1 MQLLKV
7 AESGKKKLTPKT
19 KIIIFY
25 AIAAIF
31 VIVNCLMIAVCDN
44 YVLSL
49 LPSLLPLVLIIVA
62 GFFFSIDKALLFS
75 VMCIPFSLPLKEFYP
90 QLGFNIDL
98 PTEPMFIA
106 IMLIFLLKLLID
118 HKYERKI
125 IKHPLSIMIL
135 IYLLWHLITVCTS
148 TLPLVSLKSFIASL
162 WFIIPFFFIGILLFN
177 DTRNIYKFLFLYM
190 IPFAGL
196 IIFTLIKHSAY
207 NFDQHIG
214 NDIMNPFFNDHTS
227 YGAAI
232 AMFIPFLIGFVLNKE
247 IKIHWR
253 IVSLV
258 LLVIFI
264 GGLIFSY
271 TRAAWISLVGALGM
285 YLILKL
291 KINNKIIFAILII
304 GIGGYALFQDKILMD
319 LERNKVESSTDFS
332 KHIKSISNIT
342 SDASNL
348 ERINRWNCAVRMFKE
363 KPIFGWG
370 PGTYQFNYAPFQHSD
385 EKTIISTNAGDGGN
399 AHSEYLG
406 SLAESGL
413 LGLVNYAL
421 ICILI
426 YITDTRTY
434 HKLKDRKL
442 KMVVAAALCGLITYF
457 IHGALNNFLDI
468 DKIAVPFW
476 GFAAMI
482 VSIELFATEKD
493 TENKEEISVQKE

>member
-1 MQLLKV
+1 MKA
-7 AESGKKKLTPKT
+7 AESRRKKLARRT
-19 KIIIFY
+19 KIILFY
-25 AIAAIF
+25 AIAALFIIIDCF
-31 VIVNCLMIAVCDN
+31 LIVKFQN
-44 YVLSL
+44 YMFNF
-49 LPSLLPLVLIIVA
+49 LPLALIVIA
-62 GFFFSIDKALLFS
+62 GIFFSLDKALLFS
-75 VMCIPFSLPLKEFYP
+75 VMCIPFSLPLKEFYSG
-90 QLGFNIDL
+90 LDFNIDL
-98 PTEPMFIA
+98 PTEPLFVTIMFI
-106 IMLIFLLKLLID
+106 FVLKLLL
-118 HKYERKI
+118 ERQYDRRI
-125 IKHPLSIMIL
+125 IRHPLSIMIL
-135 IYLLWHLITVCTS
+135 IYLLWHLVTVCTS
-148 TLPLVSLKSFIASL
+148 TLPLVSLKCWVASL
-162 WFIIPFFFIGILLFN
+162 WFIMPFFFLGILLFK
-177 DTRNIYKFLFLYM
+177 DTRNIYRFCFLYM
-190 IPFAGL
+190 IPFAAL
-196 IIFTLIKHSAY
+196 IIFTLVKHSAY
-207 NFDQHIG
+207 NFDQHSG
-214 NDIMNPFFNDHTS
+214 NGIMNPFFNDHTS

-232 AMFIPFLIGFVLNKE
+232 AMFIPFLIGFALNKE
-247 IKIHWR
+247 IKALWR
-253 IVSLV
+253 IVSVV
-258 LLVIFI
+258 LLVIFTT
-264 GGLIFSY
+264 GLIFSY

-291 KINNKIIFAILII
+291 KINNKIIFAILIV

-319 LERNKVESSTDFS
+319 LERNKVESSTDFT

-348 ERINRWNCAVRMFKE
+348 ERINRWNCAIRMFKE

-421 ICILI
+421 ICIII
-426 YITDTRTY
+426 YITGTRTY

-442 KMVVAAALCGLITYF
+442 KMVVAASLCGLVTYF

-482 VSIELFATEKD
+482 VSIELFVAERD

>member
-1 MQLLKV
+1 M
-7 AESGKKKLTPKT
+7 ARRT
-19 KIIIFY
+19 KIILFY
-25 AIAAIF
+25 AIAALFIIIDCF
-31 VIVNCLMIAVCDN
+31 LIVKFQN
-44 YVLSL
+44 YMFN
-49 LPSLLPLVLIIVA
+49 LLPLALIVIA
-62 GFFFSIDKALLFS
+62 GIFFSLDKALLFS
-75 VMCIPFSLPLKEFYP
+75 VMCIPFSLPLKEFYSG
-90 QLGFNIDL
+90 LDFNIDL
-98 PTEPMFIA
+98 PTEPLFVTIMFIF
-106 IMLIFLLKLLID
+106 ILKLLLEHNYD
-118 HKYERKI
+118 RKI
-125 IKHPLSIMIL
+125 LRHPLSIMIF
-135 IYLLWHLITVCTS
+135 IYLTWHLVTVCTS
-148 TLPLVSLKSFIASL
+148 TLPLVSLKCWVASL
-162 WFIIPFFFIGILLFN
+162 WFIMPFFFLGILLFK
-177 DTRNIYKFLFLYM
+177 DTRNIYRFCFLYM
-190 IPFAGL
+190 IPFAAL
-196 IIFTLIKHSAY
+196 IIFTLVKHSAY

-214 NDIMNPFFNDHTS
+214 NGIMNPFFNDHTS

-232 AMFIPFLIGFVLNKE
+232 AMFIPFLIGFALNKE
-247 IKIHWR
+247 IKALWR
-253 IVSLV
+253 IVSVV
-258 LLVIFI
+258 LLVIFTT
-264 GGLIFSY
+264 GLIFSY

-291 KINNKIIFAILII
+291 KINNKIIFAILIV

-319 LERNKVESSTDFS
+319 LERNKVESSTDFT

-348 ERINRWNCAVRMFKE
+348 ERINRWNCAIRMFKE

-421 ICILI
+421 ICIII
-426 YITDTRTY
+426 YITGTRTY

-442 KMVVAAALCGLITYF
+442 KMVVAAALCGLVTYF

-482 VSIELFATEKD
+482 VSIELFVAERD

>member
-1 MQLLKV
+1 MKA
-7 AESGKKKLTPKT
+7 AESRRKKLARRT
-19 KIIIFY
+19 KIILFY
-25 AIAAIF
+25 AIAALFIIIDCF
-31 VIVNCLMIAVCDN
+31 LIVKFQN
-44 YVLSL
+44 YMFN
-49 LPSLLPLVLIIVA
+49 LLPLALIVIA
-62 GFFFSIDKALLFS
+62 GIFFSLDKALLFS
-75 VMCIPFSLPLKEFYP
+75 VMCIPFSLPLKEFYSG
-90 QLGFNIDL
+90 LDFNIDL
-98 PTEPMFIA
+98 PTEPLFVTIMFI
-106 IMLIFLLKLLID
+106 FVLKLLL
-118 HKYERKI
+118 ERQYDRRI
-125 IKHPLSIMIL
+125 IRHPLSIMIL
-135 IYLLWHLITVCTS
+135 IYLLWHLVTVCTS
-148 TLPLVSLKSFIASL
+148 TLPLVSLKCWVASL
-162 WFIIPFFFIGILLFN
+162 WFILPFFFLGVLLFK
-177 DTRNIYKFLFLYM
+177 DTRNIYRFCFLYM
-190 IPFAGL
+190 IPFAVL
-196 IIFTLIKHSAY
+196 IIFTLVKHSAY

-214 NDIMNPFFNDHTS
+214 NGIMNPFFNDHTS

-232 AMFIPFLIGFVLNKE
+232 AMFIPFLIGFALNKG
-247 IKIHWR
+247 IKVLWR
-253 IVSLV
+253 IVSVV
-258 LLVIFI
+258 LLVIFTT
-264 GGLIFSY
+264 GLIFSY

-291 KINNKIIFAILII
+291 KINNKIIFAILIV

-319 LERNKVESSTDFS
+319 LERNKVESSTDFT

-348 ERINRWNCAVRMFKE
+348 ERINRWNCAIRMFKE

-421 ICILI
+421 ICIII
-426 YITDTRTY
+426 YITGTRTY

-442 KMVVAAALCGLITYF
+442 KMVVAAALCGLVTYF

-482 VSIELFATEKD
+482 VSIELFVAERD

>member
-1 MQLLKV
+1 MKA
-7 AESGKKKLTPKT
+7 AESRRKKLARRT
-19 KIIIFY
+19 KIILFY
-25 AIAAIF
+25 AIAALFIIIDCF
-31 VIVNCLMIAVCDN
+31 LIVKFQN
-44 YVLSL
+44 YMFNF
-49 LPSLLPLVLIIVA
+49 LPLALIVIA
-62 GFFFSIDKALLFS
+62 GIFFSLDKALLFS
-75 VMCIPFSLPLKEFYP
+75 VMCIPFSLPLKEFYSG
-90 QLGFNIDL
+90 LDFNIDL
-98 PTEPMFIA
+98 PTEPLFVTIMFI
-106 IMLIFLLKLLID
+106 FVLKLLL
-118 HKYERKI
+118 ERQYDRRI
-125 IKHPLSIMIL
+125 IRHPLSIMIL
-135 IYLLWHLITVCTS
+135 IYLLWHLVTVCTS
-148 TLPLVSLKSFIASL
+148 TLPLVSLKCWVASL
-162 WFIIPFFFIGILLFN
+162 WFILPFFFLGILLFK
-177 DTRNIYKFLFLYM
+177 DTRNIYRFCFLYM
-190 IPFAGL
+190 IPFAVL
-196 IIFTLIKHSAY
+196 IIFTLVKHSAY

-214 NDIMNPFFNDHTS
+214 NGIMNPFFNDHTS

-232 AMFIPFLIGFVLNKE
+232 AMFIPFLIGFALNKE
-247 IKIHWR
+247 IKALWR
-253 IVSLV
+253 IVSAV
-258 LLVIFI
+258 LLVIFTT
-264 GGLIFSY
+264 GLIFSY

-291 KINNKIIFAILII
+291 KINNKIIFAILIV

-348 ERINRWNCAVRMFKE
+348 ERINRWNCAIRMFKE

-421 ICILI
+421 ICIII
-426 YITDTRTY
+426 YITGTRTY

-442 KMVVAAALCGLITYF
+442 KMVVAAALCGLVTYF

-482 VSIELFATEKD
+482 VSIELFVAERD

>member
-1 MQLLKV
+1 M
-7 AESGKKKLTPKT
+7 ARRT
-19 KIIIFY
+19 KIILFY
-25 AIAAIF
+25 AIAALFIIIDCF
-31 VIVNCLMIAVCDN
+31 LIVKFQN
-44 YVLSL
+44 YMFN
-49 LPSLLPLVLIIVA
+49 LLPLALIVIA
-62 GFFFSIDKALLFS
+62 GIFFSLDKALLFS
-75 VMCIPFSLPLKEFYP
+75 VMCIPFSLPLKEFYSG
-90 QLGFNIDL
+90 LDFNIDL
-98 PTEPMFIA
+98 PTEPLFVTIMFI
-106 IMLIFLLKLLID
+106 FVLKLLL
-118 HKYERKI
+118 ERQYDSRI
-125 IKHPLSIMIL
+125 IRHPLSIMIF
-135 IYLLWHLITVCTS
+135 IYLTWHLVTVCTS
-148 TLPLVSLKSFIASL
+148 TLPLVSLKCWVASL
-162 WFIIPFFFIGILLFN
+162 WFILPFFFLGILLFK
-177 DTRNIYKFLFLYM
+177 DTRNIYRFCFLYM
-190 IPFAGL
+190 IPFAAL
-196 IIFTLIKHSAY
+196 IIFTLVKHSAY

-214 NDIMNPFFNDHTS
+214 NGIMNPFFNDHTS

-232 AMFIPFLIGFVLNKE
+232 AMFIPFLIGFALNKE
-247 IKIHWR
+247 IKALWR
-253 IVSLV
+253 IVSVV
-258 LLVIFI
+258 LLVIFTT
-264 GGLIFSY
+264 GLIFSY

-291 KINNKIIFAILII
+291 KINNKIIFAILIV

-348 ERINRWNCAVRMFKE
+348 ERINRWNCAIRMFKE

-426 YITDTRTY
+426 YIAGTRTY

-442 KMVVAAALCGLITYF
+442 KMVVAAALCGLVTYF

-482 VSIELFATEKD
+482 VSIELFVAERD

>member
-1 MQLLKV
+1 MKA
-7 AESGKKKLTPKT
+7 AESRRKKLARRT
-19 KIIIFY
+19 KIILFY
-25 AIAAIF
+25 AIAALFIIIDCF
-31 VIVNCLMIAVCDN
+31 LIVKFQN
-44 YVLSL
+44 YMFN
-49 LPSLLPLVLIIVA
+49 LLPLALIVIA
-62 GFFFSIDKALLFS
+62 GIFFSLDKALQFS
-75 VMCIPFSLPLKEFYP
+75 VMCIPFSLPLKEFYSG
-90 QLGFNIDL
+90 LDFNIDL
-98 PTEPMFIA
+98 PTEPLFVTIMFI
-106 IMLIFLLKLLID
+106 FVLKLLL
-118 HKYERKI
+118 ERQYDRRI
-125 IKHPLSIMIL
+125 IRHPLSIMIL
-135 IYLLWHLITVCTS
+135 IYLLWHLVTVCTS
-148 TLPLVSLKSFIASL
+148 TLPLVSLKCWVASL
-162 WFIIPFFFIGILLFN
+162 WFILPFFFLGVLLFK
-177 DTRNIYKFLFLYM
+177 DTRNIYRFCFLYM
-190 IPFAGL
+190 IPFAVL

-214 NDIMNPFFNDHTS
+214 NGIMNPFFNDHTS

-232 AMFIPFLIGFVLNKE
+232 AMFIPFLIGFALNKE
-247 IKIHWR
+247 IKALWR
-253 IVSLV
+253 IVSVV
-258 LLVIFI
+258 LLVIFTT
-264 GGLIFSY
+264 GLIFSY
-271 TRAAWISLVGALGM
+271 TRAAWISLVGSLAV
-285 YLILKL
+285 
-291 KINNKIIFAILII
+291 FAILKFKISNKIVFSVII
-304 GIGGYALFQDKILMD
+304 IVVGGFVLFQDKILMD

-348 ERINRWNCAVRMFKE
+348 ERINRWNCAIRMFKE

-421 ICILI
+421 ICIII
-426 YITDTRTY
+426 YITGTRTY

-442 KMVVAAALCGLITYF
+442 KMVVAAALCGLVTYF

-482 VSIELFATEKD
+482 VSIELFVAERD
-493 TENKEEISVQKE
+493 TENKEEISVPKE

>member
-1 MQLLKV
+1 M
-7 AESGKKKLTPKT
+7 ARRT
-19 KIIIFY
+19 KIILFY
-25 AIAAIF
+25 AIAALFIIIDCF
-31 VIVNCLMIAVCDN
+31 LIVKFQN
-44 YVLSL
+44 YMFNF
-49 LPSLLPLVLIIVA
+49 LPLALIVIA
-62 GFFFSIDKALLFS
+62 GIFFSLDKALLFS
-75 VMCIPFSLPLKEFYP
+75 VMCIPFSLPLKEFYSG
-90 QLGFNIDL
+90 LDFNIDL
-98 PTEPMFIA
+98 PTEPLFVTIMFI
-106 IMLIFLLKLLID
+106 FVLKLLL
-118 HKYERKI
+118 ERQYDSRI
-125 IKHPLSIMIL
+125 IRHPLSIMIL
-135 IYLLWHLITVCTS
+135 IYLLWHLVTVCTS
-148 TLPLVSLKSFIASL
+148 TLPLVSLKCWVASL
-162 WFIIPFFFIGILLFN
+162 WFILPFFFLGVLLFK
-177 DTRNIYKFLFLYM
+177 DTRNIYRFCFLYM
-190 IPFAGL
+190 IPFAAL
-196 IIFTLIKHSAY
+196 IIFTLVKHSAY

-214 NDIMNPFFNDHTS
+214 NGIMNPFFNDHTS

-232 AMFIPFLIGFVLNKE
+232 AMFIPFLIGFALNKE
-247 IKIHWR
+247 IKALWR
-253 IVSLV
+253 IVSVV
-258 LLVIFI
+258 LLVIFTT
-264 GGLIFSY
+264 GLIFSY

-291 KINNKIIFAILII
+291 KINNKIIFAILIV

-319 LERNKVESSTDFS
+319 LERNKVESSTDFT

-348 ERINRWNCAVRMFKE
+348 ERINRWNCAIRMFKE

-421 ICILI
+421 ICIII
-426 YITDTRTY
+426 YITGTRTY

-442 KMVVAAALCGLITYF
+442 KMVVAAALCGLVTYF

-482 VSIELFATEKD
+482 VSIELFVAERD

>member
-1 MQLLKV
+1 M
-7 AESGKKKLTPKT
+7 ARRT
-19 KIIIFY
+19 KIILFY
-25 AIAAIF
+25 AIAALFIIIDCF
-31 VIVNCLMIAVCDN
+31 LIVKFQN
-44 YVLSL
+44 YMFN
-49 LPSLLPLVLIIVA
+49 LLPLALIVIA
-62 GFFFSIDKALLFS
+62 GIFFSLDKALLFS
-75 VMCIPFSLPLKEFYP
+75 VMCIPFSLPLKEFYSG
-90 QLGFNIDL
+90 LDFNIDL
-98 PTEPMFIA
+98 PTEPLFVTIMFIF
-106 IMLIFLLKLLID
+106 ILKLLLEHNYD
-118 HKYERKI
+118 RKI
-125 IKHPLSIMIL
+125 LRHPLSIMIF
-135 IYLLWHLITVCTS
+135 IYLTWHLVTVCTS
-148 TLPLVSLKSFIASL
+148 TLPLVSLKCWVASL
-162 WFIIPFFFIGILLFN
+162 WFIMPFFFLGILLFK
-177 DTRNIYKFLFLYM
+177 DTRNIYRFCFLYM
-190 IPFAGL
+190 IPFAAL
-196 IIFTLIKHSAY
+196 IIFTLVKHSAY

-214 NDIMNPFFNDHTS
+214 NGIMNPFFNDHTS

-232 AMFIPFLIGFVLNKE
+232 AMFIPFLIGFALNKE
-247 IKIHWR
+247 IKALWR
-253 IVSLV
+253 IVSVV
-258 LLVIFI
+258 LLVIFTT
-264 GGLIFSY
+264 GLIFSY

-291 KINNKIIFAILII
+291 KINNKIIFAILIV

-348 ERINRWNCAVRMFKE
+348 ERINRWNCAIRMFKE

-426 YITDTRTY
+426 YIAGTRTY

-442 KMVVAAALCGLITYF
+442 KMVVAAALCGLVTYF

-482 VSIELFATEKD
+482 VSIELFVAERD

>member
-1 MQLLKV
+1 MKA
-7 AESGKKKLTPKT
+7 AESRRKKLARRT
-19 KIIIFY
+19 KIILFY
-25 AIAAIF
+25 AIAALFIIIDCF
-31 VIVNCLMIAVCDN
+31 LIVKFQN
-44 YVLSL
+44 YMFNF
-49 LPSLLPLVLIIVA
+49 LPLALIVIA
-62 GFFFSIDKALLFS
+62 GIFFSLDKALLFS
-75 VMCIPFSLPLKEFYP
+75 VMCIPFSLPLKEFYSG
-90 QLGFNIDL
+90 LDFNIDL
-98 PTEPMFIA
+98 PTEPLFVTIMFI
-106 IMLIFLLKLLID
+106 FVLKLLL
-118 HKYERKI
+118 ERQYDRRI
-125 IKHPLSIMIL
+125 IRHPLSIMIL
-135 IYLLWHLITVCTS
+135 IYLLWHLVTVCTS
-148 TLPLVSLKSFIASL
+148 TLPLVSLKCWVASL
-162 WFIIPFFFIGILLFN
+162 WFILPFFFLGILLFK
-177 DTRNIYKFLFLYM
+177 DTRNIYRFCFLYM
-190 IPFAGL
+190 IPFAAL
-196 IIFTLIKHSAY
+196 IIFTLVKHSAY

-214 NDIMNPFFNDHTS
+214 NGIMNPFFNDHTS

-232 AMFIPFLIGFVLNKE
+232 AMFIPFLIGFALNKE
-247 IKIHWR
+247 IKALWR
-253 IVSLV
+253 IVSVV
-258 LLVIFI
+258 LLVIFTT
-264 GGLIFSY
+264 GLIFSY

-291 KINNKIIFAILII
+291 KINNKIIFAILIV

-319 LERNKVESSTDFS
+319 LERNKVESSTDFT

-348 ERINRWNCAVRMFKE
+348 ERINRWNCAIRMFKE

-385 EKTIISTNAGDGGN
+385 AQPIISTNAGDGGN

-421 ICILI
+421 ICIII
-426 YITDTRTY
+426 YITGTRTY

-442 KMVVAAALCGLITYF
+442 KMVVAASLCGLVTYF

-482 VSIELFATEKD
+482 VSIELFVAERD

>member
-1 MQLLKV
+1 MKA
-7 AESGKKKLTPKT
+7 AESRRKKLARRT
-19 KIIIFY
+19 KIILFY
-25 AIAAIF
+25 AIAALFIIIDCF
-31 VIVNCLMIAVCDN
+31 LIVKFQN
-44 YVLSL
+44 YMFN
-49 LPSLLPLVLIIVA
+49 LLPLALIVIA
-62 GFFFSIDKALLFS
+62 GIFFSLDKALLFS
-75 VMCIPFSLPLKEFYP
+75 VMCIPFSLPLKEFYSG
-90 QLGFNIDL
+90 LDFNIDL
-98 PTEPMFIA
+98 PTEPLFVTIMFI
-106 IMLIFLLKLLID
+106 FVLKLLL
-118 HKYERKI
+118 ERQYDRRI
-125 IKHPLSIMIL
+125 IRHPLSIMIL
-135 IYLLWHLITVCTS
+135 IYLLWHLVTVCTS
-148 TLPLVSLKSFIASL
+148 TLPLVSLKCWVASL
-162 WFIIPFFFIGILLFN
+162 WFILPFFFLGVLLFK
-177 DTRNIYKFLFLYM
+177 DTRNIYRFCFLYM
-190 IPFAGL
+190 IPFAVL
-196 IIFTLIKHSAY
+196 IIFTLVKHSAY

-214 NDIMNPFFNDHTS
+214 NGIMNPFFNDHTS

-232 AMFIPFLIGFVLNKE
+232 AMFIPFLIGFALNKG
-247 IKIHWR
+247 IKALWR
-253 IVSLV
+253 IVSVV
-258 LLVIFI
+258 LLVIFTT
-264 GGLIFSY
+264 GLIFSY

-291 KINNKIIFAILII
+291 KINNKIIFAILIV

-319 LERNKVESSTDFS
+319 LKRNKVESSTDFT

-348 ERINRWNCAVRMFKE
+348 ERINRWNCAIRMFKE

-421 ICILI
+421 ICIII
-426 YITDTRTY
+426 YITGTRTY

-442 KMVVAAALCGLITYF
+442 KMVVAAALCGLVTYF

-482 VSIELFATEKD
+482 VSIELFVAERD

>member
-1 MQLLKV
+1 M
-7 AESGKKKLTPKT
+7 ARRT
-19 KIIIFY
+19 KIILFY
-25 AIAAIF
+25 AIAALFIIIDCF
-31 VIVNCLMIAVCDN
+31 LIVKFQN
-44 YVLSL
+44 YMFN
-49 LPSLLPLVLIIVA
+49 LLPLALIVIA
-62 GFFFSIDKALLFS
+62 GIFFSLDKALLFS
-75 VMCIPFSLPLKEFYP
+75 VMCIPFSLPLKEFYSG
-90 QLGFNIDL
+90 LDFNIDL
-98 PTEPMFIA
+98 PTEPLFVTIMFI
-106 IMLIFLLKLLID
+106 FVLKLLL
-118 HKYERKI
+118 ERQYDRRI
-125 IKHPLSIMIL
+125 IRHPLSIMIL
-135 IYLLWHLITVCTS
+135 IYLLWHLVTVCTS
-148 TLPLVSLKSFIASL
+148 TLPLVSLKCWVASL
-162 WFIIPFFFIGILLFN
+162 WFILPFFFLGVLLFK
-177 DTRNIYKFLFLYM
+177 DTRNIYRFCFLYM
-190 IPFAGL
+190 IPFAAL
-196 IIFTLIKHSAY
+196 IIFTLVKHSAY

-214 NDIMNPFFNDHTS
+214 NGIMNPFFNDHTS

-232 AMFIPFLIGFVLNKE
+232 AMFIPFLIGFALNKE
-247 IKIHWR
+247 IKALWR
-253 IVSLV
+253 IVSVV
-258 LLVIFI
+258 LLVIFTT
-264 GGLIFSY
+264 GLIFSY

-291 KINNKIIFAILII
+291 KINNKIIFAILIV

-319 LERNKVESSTDFS
+319 LERNKVESSTDFT

-348 ERINRWNCAVRMFKE
+348 ERINRWNCAIRMFKE

-385 EKTIISTNAGDGGN
+385 AKTIISTNAGDGGN

-421 ICILI
+421 ICIII
-426 YITDTRTY
+426 YITGTRTY

-442 KMVVAAALCGLITYF
+442 KMVVAASLCGLVTYF

-482 VSIELFATEKD
+482 VSIELFVAERD

>member
-1 MQLLKV
+1 MKA
-7 AESGKKKLTPKT
+7 AESRRKKLARRT
-19 KIIIFY
+19 KIILFY
-25 AIAAIF
+25 AIAALFIIIDCF
-31 VIVNCLMIAVCDN
+31 LIVKFQN
-44 YVLSL
+44 YMFNF
-49 LPSLLPLVLIIVA
+49 LPLALIVIA
-62 GFFFSIDKALLFS
+62 GIFFSLDKALLFS
-75 VMCIPFSLPLKEFYP
+75 VMCIPFSLPLKEFYSG
-90 QLGFNIDL
+90 LDFNIDL
-98 PTEPMFIA
+98 PTEPLFVTIMFI
-106 IMLIFLLKLLID
+106 FVLKLLL
-118 HKYERKI
+118 ERQYDRRI
-125 IKHPLSIMIL
+125 IRHPLSIMIL
-135 IYLLWHLITVCTS
+135 IYLLWHLVTVCTS
-148 TLPLVSLKSFIASL
+148 TLPLVSLKCWVASL
-162 WFIIPFFFIGILLFN
+162 WFILPFFFLGILLFK
-177 DTRNIYKFLFLYM
+177 DTRNIYRFCFLYM
-190 IPFAGL
+190 IPFAVL
-196 IIFTLIKHSAY
+196 IIFTLVKHSAY

-214 NDIMNPFFNDHTS
+214 NGIMNPFFNDHTS

-232 AMFIPFLIGFVLNKE
+232 AMFIPFLIGFALNKE
-247 IKIHWR
+247 IKALWR
-253 IVSLV
+253 IVSVV
-258 LLVIFI
+258 LLVIFTT
-264 GGLIFSY
+264 GLIFSY

-291 KINNKIIFAILII
+291 KINNKIIFAILIV

-319 LERNKVESSTDFS
+319 LERNKVESSTDFT

-348 ERINRWNCAVRMFKE
+348 ERINRWNCAIRMFKE

-421 ICILI
+421 ICIII
-426 YITDTRTY
+426 YITGTRTY

-442 KMVVAAALCGLITYF
+442 KMVVAAALCGLVTYF

-482 VSIELFATEKD
+482 VSIELFVAERD

>member
-1 MQLLKV
+1 MKD
-7 AESGKKKLTPKT
+7 AESLRKKLTHKT
-19 KIIIFY
+19 KIILFY
-25 AIAAIF
+25 AIVALF
-31 VIVNCLMIAVCDN
+31 VIVDCFLIAKFQN
-44 YVLSL
+44 YMFN
-49 LPSLLPLVLIIVA
+49 LLPLALIVIA
-62 GFFFSIDKALLFS
+62 GIFFSLDKALLFS
-75 VMCIPFSLPLKEFYP
+75 VLCIPFSLPLKEFYP
-90 QLGFNIDL
+90 HLDFNIDL
-98 PTEPMFIA
+98 PTEPLFVT
-106 IMLIFLLKLLID
+106 IMLIFILKLLL
-118 HKYERKI
+118 ERKYDRRI

-135 IYLLWHLITVCTS
+135 IYLLWHLVTVCTS
-148 TLPLVSLKSFIASL
+148 TLPLVSLKCWVSSL
-162 WFIIPFFFIGILLFN
+162 WFIMPFFFLGILLFK
-177 DTRNIYKFLFLYM
+177 DTKNIYRFCFLYM
-190 IPFAGL
+190 IPFAAL
-196 IIFTLIKHSAY
+196 IIYTLIKHSAY

-214 NDIMNPFFNDHTS
+214 NGIMNPFFNDHTS

-232 AMFIPFLIGFVLNKE
+232 AMFIPFLVGFVLNRE
-247 IKIHWR
+247 MKITWR
-253 IVSLV
+253 IVSAV
-258 LLVIFI
+258 LLTIFI
-264 GGLIFSY
+264 VGLIFSY
-271 TRAAWISLVGALGM
+271 TRAAWISLLGSFGM
-285 YLILKL
+285 FMILKL
-291 KINNKIIFAILII
+291 RINNKIVFALLIV
-304 GIGGYALFQDKILMD
+304 GIGGFALFQDKILMN

-370 PGTYQFNYAPFQHSD
+370 PGTYQFKYAPFQHSE

-413 LGLVNYAL
+413 LGLLNYAM

-426 YITDTRTY
+426 YLAGTRTY
-434 HKLKDRKL
+434 YKLKDKKL

-482 VSIELFATEKD
+482 VSIELYATEKD
-493 TENKEEISVQKE
+493 AEDKEEISAPK

>member
-1 MQLLKV
+1 M
-7 AESGKKKLTPKT
+7 ARRT
-19 KIIIFY
+19 KIILFY
-25 AIAAIF
+25 AIAALFIIIDCF
-31 VIVNCLMIAVCDN
+31 LIVKFQN
-44 YVLSL
+44 YMFNF
-49 LPSLLPLVLIIVA
+49 LPLALIVIA
-62 GFFFSIDKALLFS
+62 GIFFSLDKALLFS
-75 VMCIPFSLPLKEFYP
+75 VMCIPFSLPLKEFYSG
-90 QLGFNIDL
+90 LDFNIDL
-98 PTEPMFIA
+98 PTEPLFVTIMFI
-106 IMLIFLLKLLID
+106 FVLKLLL
-118 HKYERKI
+118 ERQYDRRI
-125 IKHPLSIMIL
+125 IRHPLSIMIL
-135 IYLLWHLITVCTS
+135 IYLLWHLVTVCTS
-148 TLPLVSLKSFIASL
+148 TLPLVSLKCWVASL
-162 WFIIPFFFIGILLFN
+162 WFILPFFFLGILLFK
-177 DTRNIYKFLFLYM
+177 DTRNIYRFCFLYM
-190 IPFAGL
+190 IPFVAL

-214 NDIMNPFFNDHTS
+214 NGIMNPFFNDHTS

-232 AMFIPFLIGFVLNKE
+232 AMFIPFLIGFALNKE
-247 IKIHWR
+247 IKALWR
-253 IVSLV
+253 IVSAV
-258 LLVIFI
+258 LLVIFTT
-264 GGLIFSY
+264 GLIFSY

-291 KINNKIIFAILII
+291 KINNKIIFAILIV

-348 ERINRWNCAVRMFKE
+348 ERINRWNCAIRMFKE

-421 ICILI
+421 ICIII
-426 YITDTRTY
+426 YITGTRTY

-442 KMVVAAALCGLITYF
+442 KMVVAAALCGLVTYF

-482 VSIELFATEKD
+482 VSIELFVAERD

>member
-1 MQLLKV
+1 MKV
-7 AESGKKKLTPKT
+7 AESRRKKLARRT
-19 KIIIFY
+19 KIILFY
-25 AIAAIF
+25 AIAALFIIIDCF
-31 VIVNCLMIAVCDN
+31 LIVKFQN
-44 YVLSL
+44 YMFN
-49 LPSLLPLVLIIVA
+49 LLPLALIVIA
-62 GFFFSIDKALLFS
+62 GIFFSLDKALLFS
-75 VMCIPFSLPLKEFYP
+75 VMCIPFSLPLKEFYSG
-90 QLGFNIDL
+90 LDFNIDL
-98 PTEPMFIA
+98 PTEPLFVTIMFI
-106 IMLIFLLKLLID
+106 FVLKLLL
-118 HKYERKI
+118 ERQYDRRI
-125 IKHPLSIMIL
+125 IRHPLSIMIL
-135 IYLLWHLITVCTS
+135 IYLLWHLVTVCTS
-148 TLPLVSLKSFIASL
+148 TLPLVSLKCWVASL
-162 WFIIPFFFIGILLFN
+162 WFILPFFFLGVLLFK
-177 DTRNIYKFLFLYM
+177 DTRNIYRFCFLYM
-190 IPFAGL
+190 IPFAVL

-214 NDIMNPFFNDHTS
+214 NGIMNPFFNDHTS

-232 AMFIPFLIGFVLNKE
+232 AMFIPFLIGFALNKG
-247 IKIHWR
+247 IKALWR
-253 IVSLV
+253 IVSVV
-258 LLVIFI
+258 LLVIFTT
-264 GGLIFSY
+264 GLIFSY

-291 KINNKIIFAILII
+291 KINNKIIFAILIV

-348 ERINRWNCAVRMFKE
+348 ERINRWNCAIRMFKE

-421 ICILI
+421 ICIII
-426 YITDTRTY
+426 YITGTRTY

-442 KMVVAAALCGLITYF
+442 KMVVAAALCGLVTYF

-482 VSIELFATEKD
+482 VSIELFVAERD

>member
-1 MQLLKV
+1 MKA
-7 AESGKKKLTPKT
+7 AESRRKKLARRT
-19 KIIIFY
+19 KIILFY
-25 AIAAIF
+25 AIAALFIIIDCF
-31 VIVNCLMIAVCDN
+31 LIVKFQN
-44 YVLSL
+44 YMFN
-49 LPSLLPLVLIIVA
+49 LLPLALIVIA
-62 GFFFSIDKALLFS
+62 GIFFSLDKALLFS

-90 QLGFNIDL
+90 GLDFNIDL
-98 PTEPMFIA
+98 PTEPLFVTIMFI
-106 IMLIFLLKLLID
+106 FVLKLLL
-118 HKYERKI
+118 ERQYDRRI
-125 IKHPLSIMIL
+125 IRHPLSIMIL
-135 IYLLWHLITVCTS
+135 IYLLWHLVTVCTS
-148 TLPLVSLKSFIASL
+148 TLPLVSLKCWVASL
-162 WFIIPFFFIGILLFN
+162 WFILPFFFLGVLLFK
-177 DTRNIYKFLFLYM
+177 DTRNIYRFCFLYM
-190 IPFAGL
+190 IPFAVL
-196 IIFTLIKHSAY
+196 IIFTLVKHSAY

-214 NDIMNPFFNDHTS
+214 NGIMNPFFNDHTS

-232 AMFIPFLIGFVLNKE
+232 AMFIPFLIGFALNKG
-247 IKIHWR
+247 IKALWR
-253 IVSLV
+253 IVSVV
-258 LLVIFI
+258 LLVIFTT
-264 GGLIFSY
+264 GLIFSY

-291 KINNKIIFAILII
+291 KINNKIIFAILIV

-319 LERNKVESSTDFS
+319 LKRNKVESSTDFT

-348 ERINRWNCAVRMFKE
+348 ERINRWNCAIRMFKE

-421 ICILI
+421 ICIII
-426 YITDTRTY
+426 YITGTRTY

-442 KMVVAAALCGLITYF
+442 KMVVAAALCGLVTYF

-482 VSIELFATEKD
+482 VSIELFVAERD

>member
-1 MQLLKV
+1 L
-7 AESGKKKLTPKT
+7 ARRT
-19 KIIIFY
+19 KIILFY
-25 AIAAIF
+25 AIAALFIIIDCF
-31 VIVNCLMIAVCDN
+31 LIVKFQN
-44 YVLSL
+44 YMFN
-49 LPSLLPLVLIIVA
+49 LLPLALIVIA
-62 GFFFSIDKALLFS
+62 GIFFSLDKALLFS
-75 VMCIPFSLPLKEFYP
+75 VMCIPFSLPLKEFYSG
-90 QLGFNIDL
+90 LDFNIDL
-98 PTEPMFIA
+98 PTEPLFVTIMFIF
-106 IMLIFLLKLLID
+106 ILKLLLEHNYD
-118 HKYERKI
+118 RKI
-125 IKHPLSIMIL
+125 LRHPLSIMIF
-135 IYLLWHLITVCTS
+135 IYLTWHLVTVCTS
-148 TLPLVSLKSFIASL
+148 TLPLVSLKCWVASL
-162 WFIIPFFFIGILLFN
+162 WFIMPFFFLGILLFK
-177 DTRNIYKFLFLYM
+177 DTRNIYRFCFLYM
-190 IPFAGL
+190 IPFAAL
-196 IIFTLIKHSAY
+196 IIFTLVKHSAY

-214 NDIMNPFFNDHTS
+214 NGIMNPFFNDHTS

-232 AMFIPFLIGFVLNKE
+232 AMFIPFLIGFALNKE
-247 IKIHWR
+247 IKALWR
-253 IVSLV
+253 IVSVV
-258 LLVIFI
+258 LLVIFTT
-264 GGLIFSY
+264 GLIFSY

-291 KINNKIIFAILII
+291 KINNKIIFAILIV

-348 ERINRWNCAVRMFKE
+348 ERINRWNCAIRMFKE

-426 YITDTRTY
+426 YIAGTRTY

-442 KMVVAAALCGLITYF
+442 KMVVAAALCGLVTYF

-482 VSIELFATEKD
+482 VSIELFVAERD

>member
-1 MQLLKV
+1 MKA
-7 AESGKKKLTPKT
+7 AESRRKKLARRT
-19 KIIIFY
+19 KIILFY
-25 AIAAIF
+25 AIAALFIIIDCF
-31 VIVNCLMIAVCDN
+31 LIVKFQN
-44 YVLSL
+44 YMFN
-49 LPSLLPLVLIIVA
+49 LLPLALIVIA
-62 GFFFSIDKALLFS
+62 GIFFSLDKALLFS
-75 VMCIPFSLPLKEFYP
+75 VMCIPFSLPLKEFYSG
-90 QLGFNIDL
+90 LDFNIDL
-98 PTEPMFIA
+98 PTEPLFVTIMFI
-106 IMLIFLLKLLID
+106 FVLKLLL
-118 HKYERKI
+118 ERQYDRRI
-125 IKHPLSIMIL
+125 IRHPLSIMIL
-135 IYLLWHLITVCTS
+135 IYLLWHLVTVCTS
-148 TLPLVSLKSFIASL
+148 TLPLVSLKCWVASL
-162 WFIIPFFFIGILLFN
+162 WFILPFFFLGVLLFK
-177 DTRNIYKFLFLYM
+177 DTRNIYRFCFLYM
-190 IPFAGL
+190 IPFAVL
-196 IIFTLIKHSAY
+196 IIFTLVKHSAY

-214 NDIMNPFFNDHTS
+214 NGIMNPFFNDHTS

-232 AMFIPFLIGFVLNKE
+232 AMFIPFLIGFALNKG
-247 IKIHWR
+247 IKALWR
-253 IVSLV
+253 IVSVV
-258 LLVIFI
+258 LLVIFTT
-264 GGLIFSY
+264 GLIFSY

-291 KINNKIIFAILII
+291 KINNKIIFAILIV

-319 LERNKVESSTDFS
+319 LKRNKVESSTDFT

-348 ERINRWNCAVRMFKE
+348 ERINRWNCAIRMFKE

-413 LGLVNYAL
+413 LGLVNYVL

-426 YITDTRTY
+426 YIAGTRTY

-442 KMVVAAALCGLITYF
+442 KMVVAASLCGLVTYF

-482 VSIELFATEKD
+482 VSIELFVAERD

>member
-1 MQLLKV
+1 M
-7 AESGKKKLTPKT
+7 ARRT
-19 KIIIFY
+19 KIILFY
-25 AIAAIF
+25 AIAALFIIIDCF
-31 VIVNCLMIAVCDN
+31 LIVKFQN
-44 YVLSL
+44 YMFNF
-49 LPSLLPLVLIIVA
+49 LPLALIVIA
-62 GFFFSIDKALLFS
+62 GIFFSLDKALLFS
-75 VMCIPFSLPLKEFYP
+75 VMCIPFSLPLKEFYSG
-90 QLGFNIDL
+90 LDFNIDL
-98 PTEPMFIA
+98 PTEPLFVTIMFI
-106 IMLIFLLKLLID
+106 FVLKLLL
-118 HKYERKI
+118 ERQYDRRI
-125 IKHPLSIMIL
+125 IRHPLSIMIL
-135 IYLLWHLITVCTS
+135 IYLLWHLVTVCTS
-148 TLPLVSLKSFIASL
+148 TLPLVSLKCWVASL
-162 WFIIPFFFIGILLFN
+162 WFILPFFFLGILLFK
-177 DTRNIYKFLFLYM
+177 DTRNIYRFCFLYM
-190 IPFAGL
+190 IPFAAL

-214 NDIMNPFFNDHTS
+214 NGIMNPFFNDHTS

-232 AMFIPFLIGFVLNKE
+232 AMFIPFLIGFALNKE
-247 IKIHWR
+247 IKALWR
-253 IVSLV
+253 IVSVV
-258 LLVIFI
+258 LLVIFTT
-264 GGLIFSY
+264 GLIFSY

-291 KINNKIIFAILII
+291 KINNKIIFAILIV

-348 ERINRWNCAVRMFKE
+348 ERINRWNCAIRMFKE

-421 ICILI
+421 ICIII
-426 YITDTRTY
+426 YITGTRTY

-442 KMVVAAALCGLITYF
+442 KMVVAAALCGLVTYF

-482 VSIELFATEKD
+482 VSIELFVAERD

>member
-1 MQLLKV
+1 MKA
-7 AESGKKKLTPKT
+7 AESRRKKLARRT
-19 KIIIFY
+19 KIILFY
-25 AIAAIF
+25 AIAALFIIIDCF
-31 VIVNCLMIAVCDN
+31 LIVKFQN
-44 YVLSL
+44 YMFN
-49 LPSLLPLVLIIVA
+49 LLPLALIVIA
-62 GFFFSIDKALLFS
+62 GIFFSLDKALLFS
-75 VMCIPFSLPLKEFYP
+75 VMCIPFSLPLKEFYSG
-90 QLGFNIDL
+90 LDFNIDL
-98 PTEPMFIA
+98 PTEPLFVTIMFI
-106 IMLIFLLKLLID
+106 FVLKLLL
-118 HKYERKI
+118 ERQYDRRI
-125 IKHPLSIMIL
+125 IRHPLSIMIL
-135 IYLLWHLITVCTS
+135 IYLLWHLVTVCTS
-148 TLPLVSLKSFIASL
+148 TLPLVSLKCWVASL
-162 WFIIPFFFIGILLFN
+162 WFILPFFFLGVLLFK
-177 DTRNIYKFLFLYM
+177 DTRNIYRFCFLYM
-190 IPFAGL
+190 IPFAVL

-214 NDIMNPFFNDHTS
+214 NGIMNPFFNDHTS

-232 AMFIPFLIGFVLNKE
+232 AMFIPFLIGFALNKE
-247 IKIHWR
+247 IKALWR
-253 IVSLV
+253 IVSAV
-258 LLVIFI
+258 LLVIFTT
-264 GGLIFSY
+264 GLIFSY

-291 KINNKIIFAILII
+291 KINNKIIFAILIV

-319 LERNKVESSTDFS
+319 LERNKVESSTDFT

-348 ERINRWNCAVRMFKE
+348 ERINRWNCAIRMFKE

-421 ICILI
+421 ICIII
-426 YITDTRTY
+426 YITGTRTY

-442 KMVVAAALCGLITYF
+442 KMVVAAALCGLVTYF

-482 VSIELFATEKD
+482 VSIELFVAERD

>member
-1 MQLLKV
+1 MKA
-7 AESGKKKLTPKT
+7 AESRRKKLARRT
-19 KIIIFY
+19 KIILFY
-25 AIAAIF
+25 AIAALFIIIDCF
-31 VIVNCLMIAVCDN
+31 LIVKFQN
-44 YVLSL
+44 YMFN
-49 LPSLLPLVLIIVA
+49 LLPLALIVIA
-62 GFFFSIDKALLFS
+62 GIFFSLDKALLFS
-75 VMCIPFSLPLKEFYP
+75 VMCIPFSLPLKEFYSG
-90 QLGFNIDL
+90 LDFNIDL
-98 PTEPMFIA
+98 PTEPLFVTIMFI
-106 IMLIFLLKLLID
+106 FVLKLLL
-118 HKYERKI
+118 ERQYDRRI
-125 IKHPLSIMIL
+125 IRHPLSIMIL
-135 IYLLWHLITVCTS
+135 IYLLWHLVTVCTS
-148 TLPLVSLKSFIASL
+148 TLPLVSLKCWVASL
-162 WFIIPFFFIGILLFN
+162 WFILPFFFLGVLLFK
-177 DTRNIYKFLFLYM
+177 DTRNIYRFCFLYM
-190 IPFAGL
+190 IPFAVL
-196 IIFTLIKHSAY
+196 IIFTLVKHSAY

-214 NDIMNPFFNDHTS
+214 NGIMNPFFNDHTS

-232 AMFIPFLIGFVLNKE
+232 AMFMPFLIGFALNKG
-247 IKIHWR
+247 IKALWR
-253 IVSLV
+253 IVSVV
-258 LLVIFI
+258 LLVIFTT
-264 GGLIFSY
+264 GLIFSY

-291 KINNKIIFAILII
+291 KINNKIIFAILIV

-319 LERNKVESSTDFS
+319 LERNKVESSTDFT

-348 ERINRWNCAVRMFKE
+348 ERINRWNCAIRMFKE

-421 ICILI
+421 ICIII
-426 YITDTRTY
+426 YITGTRTY

-442 KMVVAAALCGLITYF
+442 KMVVAAALCGLVTYF

-482 VSIELFATEKD
+482 VSIELFVAERD